1 MMNTANET
9 KMDEMNRLV
18 RHLNRF
24 ALEYYVMDAPTI
36 SDAVYDQKYDALLAL
51 EQETGVI
58 LPGSPTQRVGDRILE
73 GFKKVTHKKPL
84 LSLNKAQSYGELDSF
99 LSTVAK
105 AWTAYKN
112 QNPSAEKPKFV
123 VMEKLDGLTL
133 NVTYDEKGE
142 LAVSATRGTGAIGE
156 DVTEQSKTVRNLP
169 QRLYKQ
175 ERIAI
180 HGEAMMTK
188 KAFAEY
194 NATAEEPLKNLRNG
208 AAGALR
214 TLNLA
219 ETRKRKLSVLFYDVT
234 DGEQV
239 FTSLSDKLNYMN
251 DQLMLPT
258 LGYSLCETQEEII
271 EAIERIQARRADLQ
285 YDIDGV
291 VIKVD
296 DIAFGEFLGYTN
308 KFPKFGIAYKFEAEE
323 TTTELLGVEWNVGRT
338 GRVNPVAI
346 LEPVELG
353 GVTISRATLN
363 NEDDI
368 AKKGVK
374 IGSEVILRRSNDV
387 IPEILGVVEDESKE
401 TQTIEMPEVCPAC
414 GTHLVKI
421 GSFYFCDNTL
431 GCKPQLSKNIVH
443 FCGREAMNI
452 DGFSDKTA
460 EQFIENGIIDTVADL
475 YELASKKDA
484 ILKLEKFGAK
494 KYDKLITS
502 IDASRTRTLPPFLYG
517 LGITNVGR
525 TMSKDLVKHFGTL
538 EAIKNATMA
547 ELLAV
552 PDVGATGAENII
564 EWFSQSTNLALLDAL
579 LKQITIEEEA
589 EQPVTENPFNGK
601 TVVVTGT
608 WENFGRTEIKVFLE
622 SLGAK
627 VSGSVSKKTD
637 YVLYGENAGSKLEK
651 AESLGVSTLSE
662 AEFMQQV
669 K

>member
-251 DQLMLPT
+251 DQLLLPT

-296 DIAFGEFLGYTN
+296 DIAFW
-308 KFPKFGIAYKFEAEE
+308 A
-323 TTTELLGVEWNVGRT
+323 R
-338 GRVNPVAI
+338 AI
-346 LEPVELG
+346 CAHNCCR
-353 GVTISRATLN
+353 SAR
-363 NEDDI
+363 
-368 AKKGVK
+368 
-374 IGSEVILRRSNDV
+374 LR
-387 IPEILGVVEDESKE
+387 
-401 TQTIEMPEVCPAC
+401 
-414 GTHLVKI
+414 
-421 GSFYFCDNTL
+421 
-431 GCKPQLSKNIVH
+431 
-443 FCGREAMNI
+443 
-452 DGFSDKTA
+452 
-460 EQFIENGIIDTVADL
+460 
-475 YELASKKDA
+475 
-484 ILKLEKFGAK
+484 
-494 KYDKLITS
+494 
-502 IDASRTRTLPPFLYG
+502 
-517 LGITNVGR
+517 
-525 TMSKDLVKHFGTL
+525 
-538 EAIKNATMA
+538 
-547 ELLAV
+547 
-552 PDVGATGAENII
+552 
-564 EWFSQSTNLALLDAL
+564 SQAN
-579 LKQITIEEEA
+579 
-589 EQPVTENPFNGK
+589 
-601 TVVVTGT
+601 
-608 WENFGRTEIKVFLE
+608 
-622 SLGAK
+622 
-627 VSGSVSKKTD
+627 
-637 YVLYGENAGSKLEK
+637 
-651 AESLGVSTLSE
+651 
-662 AEFMQQV
+662 
-669 K
+669 